1 MIEGRKGRK
10 KEKKKRERE
19 EGRKNRMKEEKERKE
34 GKKKERRKRLDEKE
48 RKNARKEE
56 GKKGK
61 ERRKNRKE
69 KSKESKFML
78 KNITVSYL
86 ETLLTCSLIS
96 NKEASM
102 KHDCGSVFA
111 VSSRQSH
118 YTRRHK
124 AHTQLAPT
132 NHTFTRTQQETA
144 EHVVKMLLPVC
155 AFTWSR
161 TLLTRRGCLLQPGV
175 GLCGPHSPFP

>member
-1 MIEGRKGRK
+1 MRK
-10 KEKKKRERE
+10 KEIKNDRKE
-19 EGRKNRMKEEKERKE
+19 EGRKE
-34 GKKKERRKRLDEKE
+34 KERRKK
-48 RKNARKEE
+48 
-56 GKKGK
+56 
-61 ERRKNRKE
+61 RKE
-69 KSKESKFML
+69 KTKESKPML
-78 KNITVSYL
+78 KNISFSCL

-102 KHDCGSVFA
+102 KHDCDSVFA

-118 YTRRHK
+118 YTMRHK
-124 AHTQLAPT
+124 AHTQLAPI
-132 NHTFTRTQQETA
+132 NHKFKCTQRETA

-155 AFTWSR
+155 TFTWSR